1 MKGIYGIFCLLV
13 LIIYL
18 DICEILKEEHI
29 PTNIQKISRAVC
41 VVSVMKKYTMSAAYR
56 VLWDALPCQ
65 MIINMGF
72 SWLFWF
78 FFPDFPD
85 FFHVTQTHRQL
96 LFKSQGE
103 PIPKA
108 KQHTKRR
115 QFLSPDSVLAA
126 GNLSQL
132 WNYYCLHYNVYNVY
146 MYYCIHNNEKLWKQS
161 SSLIVLESSFQK
173 KFWIHSFGFHCN

>member
-1 MKGIYGIFCLLV
+1 MLSLSWKNTPCLQHIGFFETLFHV
-13 LIIYL
+13 KWLLIWAFP
-18 DICEILKEEHI
+18 D
-29 PTNIQKISRAVC
+29 
-41 VVSVMKKYTMSAAYR
+41 
-56 VLWDALPCQ
+56 
-65 MIINMGF
+65 F
-72 SWLFWF
+72 SDF

-161 SSLIVLESSFQK
+161 SSLIVLESPFQK
-173 KFWIHSFGFHCN
+173 KFWIHSFFWISL